1 MVSVVFNIADQKGN
15 LCTADFQDG
24 VTMEMDTMLKVR
36 DEQQTVVAII
46 PIHVLLYA
54 SVKK

>member
-15 LCTADFQDG
+15 LCTVDFQDG

-46 PIHVLLYA
+46 PIHMLLYA
-54 SVKK
+54 TVKK